1 MSVQAFLV
9 WGFYFLGGFS
19 LFLFISFFN
28 QNPEV
33 IAIGVDRAK
42 ICAFFYVLLGFSH
55 VVSSLLRGLGR
66 PVMPMVVMLVCW
78 CAVRVVVLMT
88 IGQSVHSLY
97 LTHCLYPITWGLSSI
112 VYIFDLRKYKLFM
125 LRA

>member
-1 MSVQAFLV
+1 MLVQDFLV
-9 WGFYFLGGFS
+9 WGAFYFLGGFS

-28 QNPEV
+28 QNPDV

-55 VVSSLLRGLGR
+55 VASSLLRELGR

-88 IGQSVHSLY
+88 G
-97 LTHCLYPITWGLSSI
+97 
-112 VYIFDLRKYKLFM
+112 KK
-125 LRA
+125 

>member
-1 MSVQAFLV
+1 M
-9 WGFYFLGGFS
+9 
-19 LFLFISFFN
+19 
-28 QNPEV
+28 

-97 LTHCLYPITWGLSSI
+97 LTHWLYPITWGLSSI
-112 VYIFDLRKYKLFM
+112 VYVFDLRKYKL
-125 LRA
+125 LTPRVQLS